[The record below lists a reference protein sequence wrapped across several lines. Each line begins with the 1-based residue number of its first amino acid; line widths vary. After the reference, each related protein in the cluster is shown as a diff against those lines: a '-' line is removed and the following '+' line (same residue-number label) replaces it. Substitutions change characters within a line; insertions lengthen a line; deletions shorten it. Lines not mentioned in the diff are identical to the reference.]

1 MDTMSMPPHEAARDP
16 KDLADAQFFS
26 WGSKKLK
33 EKPFRPLDRLLVGP
47 NVVPDGWQV
56 LEDVRP
62 SQVAAMPWTKFEG
75 DRWAIP
81 APIPRLYRKVGV
93 VSVRA
98 VQMMELRGRS
108 HDGVRDAVALRF
120 GIVAVMGAFKEG
132 LTFNF
137 DPQDPNRILAGARVS
152 RGDAEFCAG
161 VYDTRTDTFTPAAD
175 QRAYAAHE
183 ELEGG
188 LYKPLRLSEAP
199 AGLI

>member
-1 MDTMSMPPHEAARDP
+1 MSMSPHEAVPDP
-16 KDLADAQFFS
+16 KDLADARFFS

-33 EKPFRPLDRLLVGP
+33 EKPFRPLDWLLVGP

-62 SQVAAMPWTKFEG
+62 SQVAAMPWTKFKG

-81 APIPRLYRKVGV
+81 APVPRLYRKVGV

-98 VQMMELRGRS
+98 VQMMELRG
-108 HDGVRDAVALRF
+108 HPDDGIRDAVALRF
-120 GIVAVMGAFKEG
+120 GTVAAMGAFKEG
-132 LTFNF
+132 LTLSF

-161 VYDTRTDTFTPAAD
+161 VYDARTDTFTPAAD
-175 QRAYAAHE
+175 QRAYEDHE
-183 ELEGG
+183 ELEEG
-188 LYKPLRLSEAP
+188 LYKPLWLSEAP